1 MEPRAADDD
10 LYFEI
15 LKSERVR
22 VRALSILMG
31 SLFVLSLTLLVF
43 RGERIPGFLLI
54 EERVPLRK
62 IAAFYGAAFLYE
74 CVAYTVVGIIIAKRR
89 HFPRGRATATRSSRR
104 RFRRS

>member
-1 MEPRAADDD
+1 MEPRALDDD

-31 SLFVLSLTLLVF
+31 SLFVSRSRCSSSRT
-43 RGERIPGFLLI
+43 REISGFLLI

-62 IAAFYGAAFLYE
+62 IATFYGAAFLYE

-89 HFPRGRATATRSSRR
+89 HFPRGRATARSSRR
-104 RFRRS
+104 RSRR